1 METKKVVNKQFLFA
15 YLLAC
20 NLQID
25 SSSIDGNAEFV
36 HYQYSCI
43 LPLQVSTQFLC
54 PTKLLLTVC
63 SVNFRYKYLSYSEIS
78 LILCVLYFLFL
89 LFFNLEKHV
98 N

>member
-43 LPLQVSTQFLC
+43 LPLQVSTQFLS
-54 PTKLLLTVC
+54 PTKLL
-63 SVNFRYKYLSYSEIS
+63 IIMI
-78 LILCVLYFLFL
+78 IL
-89 LFFNLEKHV
+89 E
-98 N
+98 